1 MNIDEVRR
9 ARLEV
14 VGSVL
19 IRALVV
25 GMGLLVIWFVLSLCC
40 TDFILSVHGPMY
52 GVTKEQFLL
61 ISYVGM
67 GLMKVFLLLGF
78 LAPYVAI
85 RWVLAGESEKA

>member
-1 MNIDEVRR
+1 MSIDEGQS

-19 IRALVV
+19 IRALAV
-25 GMGLLVIWFVLSLCC
+25 GVGLLLVWFLLSLCC
-40 TDFILSVHGPMY
+40 TDFIISIHGPMY

-67 GLMKVFLLLGF
+67 ALMKIHLFLFF
-78 LAPYVAI
+78 LAPYIAI
-85 RWVLAGESEKA
+85 RWVLAGKSEKA